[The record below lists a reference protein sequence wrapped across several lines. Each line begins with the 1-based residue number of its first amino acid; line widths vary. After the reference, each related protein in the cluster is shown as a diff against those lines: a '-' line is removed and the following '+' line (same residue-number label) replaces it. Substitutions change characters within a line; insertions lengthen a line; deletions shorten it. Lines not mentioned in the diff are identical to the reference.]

1 MTGLLHLIGAAEA
14 KKWKDQR
21 RESKNVFF
29 TKKIEFGSADGVL
42 SPVVQGEQRLREAE
56 EERIRRET
64 VERLWIITEELN
76 ILFKDNWT
84 VLADKQMKSFQRQL
98 REIEVKFKAKIIFF
112 TIKFFV

>member
-1 MTGLLHLIGAAEA
+1 
-14 KKWKDQR
+14 
-21 RESKNVFF
+21 
-29 TKKIEFGSADGVL
+29 
-42 SPVVQGEQRLREAE
+42 VVQGEQRLREAE

-112 TIKFFV
+112 YNKIFYLRFYKNIVLYCIVMRRGQKLLRS